1 LRRRESRDGVE
12 PVSPELV
19 LVDPDLAGR
28 LRGSPGEHAA
38 ASGPGVSART
48 GSRRLRA
55 LLVASLA
62 VGAVLSIGAAVPS
75 RDPPAAASQY
85 VEKVTICHHTHS
97 QKHPFVTITVSGN
110 ALPAHQRH
118 GDTIGPCSAAS
129 TTKKAALHGKSA
141 RGKKSEKSKALAKT
155 STDHSRTGRR
165 QANSSSGHSGS
176 RSGHSTLP
184 GRSGNAPGHSGTPSA
199 QHRSPPSPSGSE
211 PGHSGT
217 AASHSRT
224 APGRSGTAPG
234 RNATAPGHSG
244 TAPGRSGSAPGHGA
258 TPPGH
263 GATPP
268 GQGGTPPG
276 HGATPPGHGGT
287 PPGHGAT
294 PPGQGGKPPGHG
306 KK

>member
-1 LRRRESRDGVE
+1 VTRGERPDGVE

-55 LLVASLA
+55 VLVAALA
-62 VGAVLSIGAAVPS
+62 VGAIASISAAVPS
-75 RDPPAAASQY
+75 PRPPAAAAQY
-85 VEKVTICHHTHS
+85 AEKVTICHHTHS

-110 ALPAHQRH
+110 ALAAHQGH

-129 TTKKAALHGKSA
+129 TTKKAAPHGKSA
-141 RGKKSEKSKALAKT
+141 RGKKSEKSKAIAKT
-155 STDHSRTGRR
+155 ATDHSRTGRR
-165 QANSSSGHSGS
+165 QANTSPGHSGS
-176 RSGHSTLP
+176 RSGHSGTSP
-184 GRSGNAPGHSGTPSA
+184 GHSGNAPGHSGTAPA
-199 QHRSPPSPSGSE
+199 QHRSPPSPSGTA

-217 AASHSRT
+217 APSHSGT

-234 RNATAPGHSG
+234 HSGTAPGHSG
-244 TAPGRSGSAPGHGA
+244 TAPGHSGSAPGHG
-258 TPPGH
+258 G
-263 GATPP
+263 
-268 GQGGTPPG
+268 
-276 HGATPPGHGGT
+276 TPPGHGGT
-287 PPGHGAT
+287 PPGHGGT
-294 PPGQGGKPPGHG
+294 PPGHG